1 MPTHALLLLALPV
14 HVARALALA
23 FDLEPCGLFAKL
35 SAMSLVQGFEAI
47 DNNFFVVNINGL
59 RKSLLCQRRTRE
71 HLIDARDDVHR

>member
-1 MPTHALLLLALPV
+1 
-14 HVARALALA
+14 
-23 FDLEPCGLFAKL
+23 
-35 SAMSLVQGFEAI
+35 MSLVQGFEAI